1 MGKMDTKMRL
11 KIIKELRDEIISIQ
25 ELSKIVKFRTNKNLQ
40 KFIDTV
46 NEMYNNDELMSVTMN
61 QERCLML
68 VRR

>member
-1 MGKMDTKMRL
+1 MNAKMRI
-11 KIIKELRDEIISIQ
+11 KIIKELKDEIISIQ

-40 KFIDTV
+40 MFIDTV

-68 VRR
+68 VRK